1 VVERLQCFEIKTC
14 SNENC
19 SSEYIILMAVFKT
32 AMSDTDSS
40 FEDRENDSDVEVK

>member
-1 VVERLQCFEIKTC
+1 MVERLQCFEIETC
-14 SNENC
+14 ANENC
-19 SSEYIILMAVFKT
+19 SAEFIILMVMLKT